1 MDFNRRLN
9 KIEDKIEV
17 SGKKIIRIS
26 TIKDLLEYAH
36 KKFPDDVEVNYSEK
50 IEELLNQTIEL
61 K

>member
-36 KKFPDDVEVNYSEK
+36 KKLSDDVEVNYSEK
-50 IEELLNQTIEL
+50 IQELLNQTIEL